1 MFRRYSYLC
10 WNMQTKG
17 LHKYQCW
24 ILKNKMCMS
33 EAAQASTNSKW
44 TLGCGKRR
52 LPPTTSR
59 LSTGFRQQICAAH
72 RKIILITDVAERRQN
87 GFPPTNC
94 SEKNSCCKA
103 SQAQPQP
110 VALVTKSNWQVVTIT
125 VQTWTTFPTKLESIR
140 QLKQKGLFSCGKKDA
155 STTHLRRLRAGNC
168 FINSHFYFW
177 LKVKT
182 LKLKQRELVV
192 FLGDLHRSTA
202 GTHLTHR
209 SCIKQLLF
217 ALVLE

>member
-1 MFRRYSYLC
+1 
-10 WNMQTKG
+10 
-17 LHKYQCW
+17 
-24 ILKNKMCMS
+24 MS

-44 TLGCGKRR
+44 TPGCGKRH

-59 LSTGFRQQICAAH
+59 LSTGFRQQMCAAH

-110 VALVTKSNWQVVTIT
+110 VALVTKSNWQAVTIT
-125 VQTWTTFPTKLESIR
+125 VQTWTISPTKSESIR

-177 LKVKT
+177 LKQSQDSETETKRTCRLSGRPAQEYSGHTPNTQKLYKT
-182 LKLKQRELVV
+182 AAFCTGIGIRICYSKV
-192 FLGDLHRSTA
+192 
-202 GTHLTHR
+202 HL
-209 SCIKQLLF
+209 SMQSP
-217 ALVLE
+217 